1 MGLLPKQNNLILGP
15 RTFTKL
21 HIVDDVC
28 YLNVPIE
35 RWEAKTGECLAEAA
49 NLAYP
54 VANTKETYLK
64 QDGR

>member
-1 MGLLPKQNNLILGP
+1 MSLLHKQNNLILDP
-15 RTFTKL
+15 RTSTKL

-28 YLNVPIE
+28 YLNALIE
-35 RWEAKTGECLAEAA
+35 RWEAETGEFLAEAA

-54 VANTKETYLK
+54 VANSKETYLK